1 MTRSVLTKN
10 KSATWLAFLLIALF
24 CNSLY
29 TNESAPTEENSA
41 NLTLDDAD
49 QSSLA
54 HNTQAPIIQ
63 NSSQVE
69 EESEQT
75 TDDDYDDENDEE
87 DADDE
92 EENSEFEE
100 QPAAP
105 IKQPIIS
112 NIIVQGNVYVTT
124 EAILNRI
131 PYRVGQPFN
140 PQLTGKL
147 IRNLF
152 TELKRFRNISVETE
166 TIDENSINL
175 YLNLQEKYPLKDF
188 IFSGNTQ
195 LTKKEIYEKLKLDE
209 IPAIDKEE
217 LDTIALKIK
226 RLYREKGYHRI
237 DIQTELEVDDS
248 NKAFARFFIT
258 EHPRALVKRI
268 EFTGNCNVPSKK
280 LRNILY
286 TREDWLLSFLDRSG
300 IFQEER
306 LEGDKYVIEQYYQN
320 HGYYDAKVTDVIVE
334 PDATNSCFT
343 ITYEIQEGAL
353 YHINEIK
360 VPGNE
365 ILSEEFILCRIP
377 IKPGDVYSRELVVE
391 TIKALEFVWGEHGY
405 IFAHV
410 DPSIQADEENK
421 TINLAFYTELGK
433 KITLNRI
440 TVRGNKKTRDKVIRR
455 QLVLDEGELLTNQKM
470 EISKN
475 RVESLGYFDQREGVN
490 WKINRADEDSAD
502 LDLIVKEARTGNAS
516 FQLSFTGTDRSI
528 TSPLKGVSM
537 ELNVS
542 DINLFGTGIRTNITG
557 RFSHEDVSFMFNMT
571 QPWLFDKPIFG
582 SFDAYHKRLAYEELH
597 HTLPVNE
604 IDTGSVVTTGFV
616 TRMRTF
622 PWINDVFIRA
632 AVGLDNIKYQVIP
645 QAVITR
651 ARDELDRFEASESYN
666 ILLQKLFRPNS
677 YASVVAQIGQDIR
690 NHPLHPNRGHS
701 WLARAV
707 GAFSG
712 TQGCT
717 GFYKFDFDFH
727 YYTPLIGEYDLIF
740 HFHSFLGFANP
751 FKGRLIPYRD
761 LFHIGGPATV
771 RGFLWGQIGPQFG
784 VIDFEDSFLGDSIGA
799 SKALVLNAEF
809 IFPIMSDFSVKG
821 LLFYDGG
828 AGWNNPYISDVPGR
842 FIRHNGFDYRHA
854 VGAGLRLLNPMP
866 LSIDWGFKLD
876 PRKGESVHEVHFNM
890 AYGWS

>member
-1 MTRSVLTKN
+1 MS
-10 KSATWLAFLLIALF
+10 S
-24 CNSLY
+24 SPSHE
-29 TNESAPTEENSA
+29 ESNLVPEHDTTGIESSENDQDDLEQELSD
-41 NLTLDDAD
+41 TQDSDEFDAD
-49 QSSLA
+49 DQDDLDEDDGELVEEEDDDEKPA
-54 HNTQAPIIQ
+54 TAPIIG
-63 NSSQVE
+63 
-69 EESEQT
+69 
-75 TDDDYDDENDEE
+75 
-87 DADDE
+87 
-92 EENSEFEE
+92 
-100 QPAAP
+100 
-105 IKQPIIS
+105 
-112 NIIVQGNVYVTT
+112 NIIINGNVYVST

-131 PYRVGQPFN
+131 PYRIGQPFN
-140 PQLTGKL
+140 PQLTTKL

-152 TELKRFRNISVETE
+152 KELKRFRNITIETE
-166 TIDENSINL
+166 QIDPNTVTLIINI
-175 YLNLQEKYPLKDF
+175 QEKYPLKDF
-188 IFSGNTQ
+188 IFTGNNQ

-237 DIQTELEVDDS
+237 DIETELDVDES
-248 NKAFARFFIT
+248 NKALARFSIT
-258 EHPRALVKRI
+258 EHARAVVKRI
-268 EFTGNCNVPSKK
+268 EFTGNDHIPSKK
-280 LRNILY
+280 LRNIIY

-300 IFQEER
+300 VFQEER
-306 LEGDKYVIEQYYQN
+306 LEGDKYAIEQFYQN
-320 HGYYDAKVTDVIVE
+320 HGYFNAKVTDVLVE
-334 PDATNSCFT
+334 ADETNSCFT
-343 ITYEIQEGAL
+343 ITYEIQEGDL
-353 YHINEIK
+353 YTIK
-360 VPGNE
+360 DIQVPGNE

-410 DPSIQADEENK
+410 DPSIQPDEDTK
-421 TINLAFYTELGK
+421 TVSLAFYTELGK

-440 TVRGNKKTRDKVIRR
+440 TVKGNKKTRDKVIRR
-455 QLVLDEGELLTNQKM
+455 QFVLDEGELLTNQKM

-490 WKINRADEDSAD
+490 WKINRVGEDLAD

-516 FQLSFTGTDRSI
+516 FQLSFSGTDRSI
-528 TSPLKGVSM
+528 SSPLKGVSM

-542 DINLFGTGIRTNITG
+542 DINLFGTGIRTNITS

-571 QPWLFDKPIFG
+571 QPFLFDRPIFG
-582 SFDAYHKRLAYEELH
+582 AFDAYHKRLAYEEVH

-604 IDTGSVVTTGFV
+604 IDTGGVVTTGFV

-622 PWINDVFIRA
+622 PWINDVFVRGA
-632 AVGLDNIKYQVIP
+632 LGLDNIKYQAIP
-645 QAVITR
+645 TAVITR
-651 ARDELDRFEASESYN
+651 ARDEIDRFEAGQAYD
-666 ILLQKLFRPNS
+666 ILLQKLFRPNT
-677 YASVVAQIGQDIR
+677 YASLVAQIGQDIR

-712 TQGCT
+712 SAGCT
-717 GFYKFDFDFH
+717 GFYKLDFDFH

-740 HFHSFLGFANP
+740 HWHTFLGFANP

-771 RGFLWGQIGPQFG
+771 RGFLWGQISPQFG
-784 VIDFEDSFLGDSIGA
+784 VIDLEDSFLGDSIGA
-799 SKALVLNAEF
+799 SKALYLNVEF

-828 AGWNNPYISDVPGR
+828 SGWDNPYAKDVPGR

-854 VGAGLRLLNPMP
+854 VGVGIRLLNPMP

>member
-1 MTRSVLTKN
+1 MTRYVRTKH
-10 KSATWLAFLLIALF
+10 KSAVWLALLLIALF
-24 CNSLY
+24 CNTSH
-29 TNESAPTEENSA
+29 TNEATMLPAEETQKTLAVSSETHNQSAADNDQDNPDVRAEDDIDDTEEYDEQ
-41 NLTLDDAD
+41 DDLYED
-49 QSSLA
+49 
-54 HNTQAPIIQ
+54 
-63 NSSQVE
+63 
-69 EESEQT
+69 
-75 TDDDYDDENDEE
+75 DEE
-87 DADDE
+87 DE
-92 EENSEFEE
+92 PQEQINSAE
-100 QPAAP
+100 PA
-105 IKQPIIS
+105 KMPIIAQ
-112 NIIVQGNVYVTT
+112 IIVDGNVYVST

-152 TELKRFRNISVETE
+152 TELKRFRNVTIETAPV
-166 TIDENSINL
+166 DENSITL
-175 YLNLQEKYPLKDF
+175 YVIVQEKYPLKDF
-188 IFSGNTQ
+188 IFSGNNQ
-195 LTKKEIYEKLKLDE
+195 LSKKEIYEKLKLDE
-209 IPAIDKEE
+209 IPAVDKDE

-226 RLYREKGYHRI
+226 RLYREKGYHKI
-237 DIQTELEVDDS
+237 DITSELEVDDS
-248 NKAFARFFIT
+248 NKAVAKFFIT
-258 EHPRALVKRI
+258 EHARAVVKRI
-268 EFTGNCNVPSKK
+268 EFAGNNNVPSKK

-306 LEGDKYVIEQYYQN
+306 LEGDKYAIEQYYQN
-320 HGYYDAKVTDVIVE
+320 HGYYDAKVTDVIIS
-334 PDATNSCFT
+334 PDADNTCFT

-353 YHINEIK
+353 YHIKDIK

-421 TINLAFYTELGK
+421 TISLAFYTELGN
-433 KITLNRI
+433 KINLNRI

-490 WKINRADEDSAD
+490 WKINRIDDENAD

-516 FQLSFTGTDRSI
+516 FQLSFSGTDRSI
-528 TSPLKGVSM
+528 SSPLKGVSM

-542 DINLFGTGIRTNITG
+542 DINLFGTGVRTNITG
-557 RFSHEDVSFMFNMT
+557 RFSHEDVSFMFNLT

-582 SFDAYHKRLAYEELH
+582 SFDSYHKRLAYEEVR
-597 HTLPVNE
+597 HTLPINE
-604 IDTGSVVTTGFV
+604 IDTGGVVTTGFV

-622 PWINDVFIRA
+622 PWINDVFVRG
-632 AVGLDNIKYQVIP
+632 AVGLDNIKYQAIP
-645 QAVITR
+645 RAVITR
-651 ARDELDRFEASESYN
+651 ARDEIERFEASAAYD
-666 ILLQKLFRPNS
+666 ILLEKLFRPNT
-677 YASVVAQIGQDIR
+677 YASVVAQMGQDIR
-690 NHPLHPNRGHS
+690 NHPLHPNHGHS

-712 TQGCT
+712 SQGCT

-740 HFHSFLGFANP
+740 HLHTFLGFANP

-771 RGFLWGQIGPQFG
+771 RGFLWGQISPQFG
-784 VIDFEDSFLGDSIGA
+784 VIDFEDSFIGDSIGA
-799 SKALVLNAEF
+799 SKALYLNAEF

-828 AGWNNPYISDVPGR
+828 SGWDNPYARDVPSQ

-854 VGAGLRLLNPMP
+854 VGFGFRLLNPMP

-890 AYGWS
+890 AYGWN